1 MSKGAA
7 ILAVGHGLSDS
18 TSPLTSLVAQI
29 GETLLSNEGW
39 RVRRL
44 SPLAGERDG
53 ADRASW
59 KRCLSELCDDTV
71 DTIVLALAGAVTMH
85 DDEPC
90 LVTGPDAARYPEEHA
105 LPLAWITE
113 KLRNCTADRVVVV
126 ASLEGPQGD
135 TGWLD
140 ALATNRA
147 RHVIATERSEG
158 RALALHALLAGTR
171 GGAIDPRT
179 GTITLRSLGDY
190 LGKTVK
196 HVRLQVSNES
206 ATLASSPPLAGPWD
220 ARLTSRPGVPRST
233 EQEEVLGTVL
243 PGRFKIERELARG
256 AFGNVY
262 LARQLSVDRDVAVK
276 VLHGAVAP
284 GSETGRLFVQE
295 IQSVGRLDHP
305 NIVRIFQADITAQG
319 SLFYAMELLAGR
331 DLQQI
336 VDEGVVEKSRA
347 LALARQLATALG
359 AAHDVGLVHADVKPA
374 NAVVVPP
381 KKEEDTERLVLLDFG
396 LARLRSETTSA
407 GGTPAYMAPE
417 QLRDARVDARSD
429 VFSAALVLV
438 TLLTGWR
445 RRGADQLVPPLDA
458 ITDAKLRGVL
468 AKALALAPGDR
479 YQHGGELAA
488 ALGASA
494 SVSATT
500 TLAGALASSPPFRHL
515 APFTETDRDRLYG
528 RDREIATLVEHVLFR
543 RAVVYT
549 APSGTGKTSLL
560 RAGLVTRLASLGVSC
575 VYVACHGREPPDLA
589 RAIWPEGTTAVA
601 AAAARI
607 AKEGKRL
614 VVVVDQV
621 EAPLASA
628 GFAAAL
634 RELER
639 ATASIDEGR
648 ALGVVFSVRE
658 DVLASLLAQLHDQ
671 TNVLRLGPLSP
682 DAAREAIVGPLI
694 ERRVMIEEPLLAAL
708 LADLQRAASLL
719 AAEMRWSAPQAVY
732 PPHLQLACS
741 SLFDQLEP
749 GEELLTLRH
758 YEQLGGLDE
767 IVRDYL
773 DRVLE
778 TELPGEQVA
787 IARRILLALIDS
799 DRARAVRT
807 DAELAVLAGE
817 DIAPVIEALRL
828 RGVIVPLRAHNG
840 EPAWELVH
848 DSLVP
853 RVLAWTDRQDL
864 ARQRALEIVR
874 HHLRGSDDRRPSLL
888 NAAELREVRP
898 FKAAIDE
905 LDRDWTARGASKWTP
920 VRLVA
925 LSRRTR
931 RDRWIALALSVI
943 TALCI
948 AGFLGLRWFREREER
963 LNEELLSKAD
973 LGVFTLELHAFD
985 WNALTLEPKQVPT
998 SKLPLLRWRLLEPS
1012 AEDELS
1018 PSTSDIP
1025 LDRTELPSGGE
1036 RVWRVETRGGK
1047 AILQVEGRGQNGER
1061 CAPSNVPLAR
1071 LPGYAGR
1078 ERAIRIVVI
1087 IPTCAATHS
1096 GTVAIP
1102 GGAYRSGGKGNPP
1115 VEIGRTLDA
1124 SDIAV
1129 EQDVRLETFEMDR
1142 TEVSNAA
1149 YRTFAAPQNATL
1161 VAPPAYPV
1169 TKGFPAN
1176 AGNNDYPVTDITW
1189 QQARAFCRFMGKELP
1204 SDHEWERA
1212 LRGGLTIA
1220 GAPNPNPI
1228 RTLPWGTADT
1238 SFANLRETGEEGRR
1252 FEGGE
1257 RTAAIGESTRDVS
1270 VEGILNLAGNVQE
1283 WTRTPMGAGFYS
1295 TRGCS
1300 WNICTRATLVN
1311 TLAVS
1316 NMRLSTFKFFEL
1328 GVRCVVEGPHP
1339 NSD

>member
-7 ILAVGHGLSDS
+7 ILAVGHGLSDQ

-44 SPLAGERDG
+44 SPLAGEREG

-113 KLRNCTADRVVVV
+113 RLRNCSADRVVVV

-135 TGWLD
+135 ADWLD

-171 GGAIDPRT
+171 GGAIDPQT

-233 EQEEVLGTVL
+233 GQEEVLGTVL

-305 NIVRIFQADITAQG
+305 NVVRIFQADITAQG

-336 VDEGVVEKSRA
+336 VDEGAVEKSRA
-347 LALARQLATALG
+347 LELARQLSSALG

-381 KKEEDTERLVLLDFG
+381 KKDGETERLVLLDFG
-396 LARLRSETTSA
+396 LARLRTETTSA

-468 AKALALAPGDR
+468 AKALALVPGER

-488 ALGASA
+488 ALGAST
-494 SVSATT
+494 AT
-500 TLAGALASSPPFRHL
+500 LVAGEAAASPPFRHL
-515 APFTETDRDRLYG
+515 AAFTEADRLYG

-560 RAGLVTRLASLGVSC
+560 RAGLCPRLTVLGVEC

-589 RAIWPEGTTAVA
+589 RAIWPEGDTAAA

-607 AKEGKRL
+607 AAQGKRL
-614 VVVVDQV
+614 VVIVDQV
-621 EAPLASA
+621 EAALASG
-628 GFAAAL
+628 GFATAL
-634 RELER
+634 RELEN
-639 ATASIDEGR
+639 ATATHE
-648 ALGVVFSVRE
+648 LGVVFSVRE
-658 DVLASLLAQLHDQ
+658 DVLASLLAQLESEH
-671 TNVLRLGPLSP
+671 NVLRLGPLSP
-682 DAAREAIVGPLI
+682 DSAREAIVGPLI

-719 AAEMRWSAPQAVY
+719 AAEMRWSAQQAVY

-741 SLFDQLEP
+741 SLFDQLAP
-749 GEELLTLRH
+749 GEEVLAPRH

-778 TELPGEQVA
+778 TELPREQVA
-787 IARRILLALIDS
+787 TARRVLLALVDS

-817 DIAPVIEALRL
+817 DIAPVLEALRL

-874 HHLRGSDDRRPSLL
+874 HHLRGSQGQRPSLL
-888 NAAELREVRP
+888 TAVELREVKP
-898 FKAAIDE
+898 FAAAIEE
-905 LDRDWTARGASKWTP
+905 LDRDWAARGATGWRPAK
-920 VRLVA
+920 LVA
-925 LSRRTR
+925 LSRRAR
-931 RDRWIALALSVI
+931 RERWIALVTSVAVALGV
-943 TALCI
+943 
-948 AGFLGLRWFREREER
+948 AGFLGVRWFREREER
-963 LNEELLSKAD
+963 LHEELLSKAD
-973 LGVFTLELHAFD
+973 LGVFDLELHAFD
-985 WNALTLEPKQVPT
+985 WDATTLRPTEVPVSQLPGLTWK
-998 SKLPLLRWRLLEPS
+998 LLEPS
-1012 AEDELS
+1012 IVDELAAGS
-1018 PSTSDIP
+1018 EEIP
-1025 LDRTELPSGGE
+1025 VDRTELTRDGV
-1036 RVWRVETRGGK
+1036 RAWRVETRGGK
-1047 AILQVEGRGQNGER
+1047 AILKVEGRGEHGET
-1061 CAPSNVPLAR
+1061 CAPSLLPLAR
-1071 LPGYAGR
+1071 LPGYSSR
-1078 ERAIRIVVI
+1078 DKPTRIVVKV
-1087 IPTCAATHS
+1087 PTCAATHA
-1096 GTVAIP
+1096 GTKPIV
-1102 GGAYRSGGKGNPP
+1102 GGKYRSGGRGNPP
-1115 VEIGRTLDA
+1115 LTTGSVIDVK
-1124 SDIAV
+1124 DILP
-1129 EQDVRLETFEMDR
+1129 ERDVFLEAFEMDR
-1142 TEVSNAA
+1142 TEVTNAA
-1149 YRTFAAPQNATL
+1149 YRMFSSPQNAT
-1161 VAPPAYPV
+1161 AIATPAYP
-1169 TKGFPAN
+1169 TATGFPADS
-1176 AGNNDYPVTDITW
+1176 NNDDYPVTNITW
-1189 QQARAFCRFMGKELP
+1189 QQARAFCRFMGKQLP

-1212 LRGGLTIA
+1212 LRGPLVLGN
-1220 GAPNPNPI
+1220 APNPNPL
-1228 RTLPWGTADT
+1228 RTLPWGSADT
-1238 SFANLRETGEEGRR
+1238 SFANLRDTGDPSSEFFSGAQ
-1252 FEGGE
+1252 
-1257 RTAAIGESTRDVS
+1257 RTNTVTANPRDVS
-1270 VEGILNLAGNVQE
+1270 VEGILDLAGNVQE
-1283 WTRTPMGAGFYS
+1283 WTRTEMQADFYA

-1300 WNICTRATLVN
+1300 WNICTRDSLVS

-1316 NMRLSTFKFFEL
+1316 NVRLSSIKYFEL
-1328 GVRCVVEGPHP
+1328 GARCVVEGPHP